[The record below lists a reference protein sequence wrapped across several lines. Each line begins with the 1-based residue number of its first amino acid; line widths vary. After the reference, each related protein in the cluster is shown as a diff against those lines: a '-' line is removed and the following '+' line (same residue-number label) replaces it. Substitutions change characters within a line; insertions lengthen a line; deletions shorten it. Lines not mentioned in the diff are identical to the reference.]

1 LLLSLL
7 PAGAVLWGF
16 TSAYSQSEQNRV
28 DTRLQAGLRVALTG
42 YEDRAATAANA
53 AQRLARTRTFQLAL
67 ERRNRAAVAALLPRH
82 VVVEAPHFRVG
93 RVPALAIRRDADV
106 VTTHG
111 LAGTVVAFVPL
122 NAAFIASVRGDAGL
136 ETSDHLALVDGTR
149 IVAASPTLDGVVTL
163 TPGRIAVVP
172 VSGVRYRALAAP
184 ALPDLPRLRFAV
196 LTPQS
201 AIDNAESSNRD
212 RLLAGLIAAML
223 LVAAVAFLEGRSIV
237 RTLGGFAAAAQGIA
251 QGRLDERVAV
261 RGRDEFAD
269 LGDAF
274 NDMAD
279 QLESRLA
286 ELDAERTRL
295 RLAIDR
301 FGDALG
307 ATDTEQLLRAV
318 VDTAVEA
325 TGAAYAELRT
335 EGRVAT
341 AGNPNAEGETLEYG
355 LTVGRRNFGMLVLR
369 GRFDDEARITA
380 ASLLSQASFA
390 LENARLH
397 AVVEEQAL
405 VDGLTRIANRRQC
418 EDSLGHEIAR
428 ADRLGIPFTLV
439 VADLDDFKD
448 VNDRHGHSV
457 GDDVLREF
465 ATILR
470 LTLRESDLSG
480 RWGGEEFVMLLPG
493 TDADGGM
500 QLAERVRAS
509 LAERSFHGRD
519 GAAFGVTC
527 SFGVA
532 ELQPNDGER
541 ALFAA
546 ADRALYE
553 AKRLGKNRVERSARI
568 RTF

>member
-1 LLLSLL
+1 M
-7 PAGAVLWGF
+7 
-16 TSAYSQSEQNRV
+16 

-42 YEDRAATAANA
+42 YEDRASVAANGA
-53 AQRLARTRTFQLAL
+53 ERLAKTRAFQVAL
-67 ERRNRAAVAALLPRH
+67 ERRDRSAVAALLPPGLT
-82 VVVEAPHFRVG
+82 VVGPHFRVG
-93 RVPALAIRRDADV
+93 RAPSLAIRREADV
-106 VTTHG
+106 ITTHG
-111 LAGTVVAFVPL
+111 LAGTVIASVPL
-122 NAAFIASVRGDAGL
+122 NTSFILSLRSAAGL
-136 ETSDHLALVDGTR
+136 ETSDRLALVDGTR
-149 IVAASPTLDGVVTL
+149 IVAAAPTLHGVLAL
-163 TPGRIAVVP
+163 TPGRVAVVS
-172 VSGVRYRALAAP
+172 VGGAQYRALAAP
-184 ALPDLPRLRFAV
+184 SLPDSPDLRFAV

-201 AIDNAESSNRD
+201 TIDSAEASSRD
-212 RLLAGLIAAML
+212 RLLLGLLGAVL

-237 RTLGGFAAAAQGIA
+237 RALRGFADAAHAIA

-261 RGRDEFAD
+261 HGRDEFAD
-269 LGDAF
+269 LGAAF
-274 NDMAD
+274 NEMAD

-307 ATDTEQLLRAV
+307 ATDTEQLLRVV

-325 TGAAYAELRT
+325 TGAEYAELRT
-335 EGRVAT
+335 DGNVAT
-341 AGNPNAEGETLEYG
+341 AGNPHAEGETLEYA
-355 LTVGRRNFGMLVLR
+355 LTVGRQTFGTLALR
-369 GRFDDEARITA
+369 GTFDDEDRITA

-390 LENARLH
+390 LESARLH
-397 AVVEEQAL
+397 AIVEEQAL
-405 VDGLTRIANRRQC
+405 VDGVTGIANRRQC
-418 EDSLGHEIAR
+418 EDALAQEISR
-428 ADRLGIPFTLV
+428 ADRLGAPFTLV
-439 VADLDDFKD
+439 VADLDDFKA
-448 VNDRHGHSV
+448 VNDRHGHAL

-470 LTLRESDLSG
+470 LTAREADLAG
-480 RWGGEEFVMLLPG
+480 RWGGEEFVLLLPG
-493 TDADGGM
+493 TDADGGV

-532 ELQPNDGER
+532 QLQPNDGER

-553 AKRLGKNRVERSARI
+553 AKRLGKNRVERSTRI